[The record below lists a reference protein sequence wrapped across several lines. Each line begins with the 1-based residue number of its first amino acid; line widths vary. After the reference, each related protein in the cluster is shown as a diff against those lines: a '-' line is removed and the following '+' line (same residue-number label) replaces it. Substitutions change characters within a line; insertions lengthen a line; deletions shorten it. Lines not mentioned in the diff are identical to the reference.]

1 MGRTK
6 VPPREE
12 WGRILASPGTA
23 AEVRRRLDGLLRLE
37 TAGAQVVT
45 VSGDVSKVEDVRTA
59 VAAALDRFG
68 ELNGV
73 LHCAGV
79 PAIGLMQFKTPSDIE
94 KVLAPKVAG
103 SLALA
108 EVLRGANADFVA
120 LFSSTTSATG
130 GGAGQVDYCA
140 ANAFLDAF
148 ALSDPIPGTAVAS
161 IDWGEWCWNGWTTGL
176 ESYDEG
182 SQQFFKQYRETF
194 GIPFDQGWQALQQVL
209 ASGEPHVVVS
219 TQDFP
224 TLVAMSRR
232 SSIESHQ
239 ATVKKARDA
248 LGRHPR
254 PELSTA
260 YVEPQSDT
268 EVTIAGVWTE
278 ALGLEQVGVHDN
290 FFELGGN
297 SLIGMEIIA
306 EVRKVLDLS
315 ELAPHIL
322 YQAPT
327 VAALAEAAVAESGGA
342 DGTEDEPTTGAR
354 DQQRSRIEQRRNMLR
369 SGRMS

>member
-1 MGRTK
+1 VLMGRTK
-6 VPPREE
+6 VPSREE
-12 WGRILASPGTA
+12 WGRILASPGTT

-45 VSGDVSKVEDVRTA
+45 VSGDVSKVEDVRAA

-254 PELSTA
+254 PEPRS
-260 YVEPQSDT
+260 P
-268 EVTIAGVWTE
+268 
-278 ALGLEQVGVHDN
+278 
-290 FFELGGN
+290 
-297 SLIGMEIIA
+297 
-306 EVRKVLDLS
+306 
-315 ELAPHIL
+315 LAR
-322 YQAPT
+322 Q
-327 VAALAEAAVAESGGA
+327 
-342 DGTEDEPTTGAR
+342 
-354 DQQRSRIEQRRNMLR
+354 
-369 SGRMS
+369 